1 MNKVLVIGSINMDLV
16 VETDRAPSPGETLTG
31 KQFATY
37 HGGKGANQ
45 AVAACRL
52 GAQVSMIGCV
62 GQDAFG
68 MALIDGLRQE
78 GIDTQYVLT
87 RNEAATGVA
96 VITVSQAENAIIV
109 VPGTNHLLSAED
121 IHNAEPAFANADVVL
136 CQLEIPLETVQAAAK
151 MAAQHGKPFL
161 LNPAPAVPLPDSLL
175 QHVTLLT
182 PNEHE
187 LALIFN
193 TTLHGWQDMISSQS
207 GRVVVTRGSEGA
219 WFSDAEGT
227 LFHQPGFL
235 VKAVDT
241 TGAGDTFNGT
251 LAAFWGEPLNAT
263 VRKACAAGAIS
274 VTRSGA
280 QSGMPTLAELN
291 AFLATQEQA

>member
-16 VETDRAPSPGETLTG
+16 VETDRVPSPGETLTG

-68 MALIDGLRQE
+68 TELIDGLRQE

-87 RNEAATGVA
+87 RSEAATGVA
-96 VITVSQAENAIIV
+96 VITVSRTENAIIV
-109 VPGTNHLLSAED
+109 VPGTNHLLSADD
-121 IHNAEPAFANADVVL
+121 IRNAEAAFANADVIL
-136 CQLEIPLETVQAAAK
+136 CQLEIPLAAVQAAAEL
-151 MAAQHGKPFL
+151 AAYHGKPFL

-193 TTLHGWQDMISSQS
+193 SALQDWQRIVSSKA
-207 GRVVVTRGSEGA
+207 GHVVVTRGSEGA
-219 WFSDAEGT
+219 WFSDAEGA

-251 LAAFWGEPLNAT
+251 LAAFWGEPLQT
-263 VRKACAAGAIS
+263 VVRKACAAGALS
-274 VTRSGA
+274 VTRAGA

-291 AFLATQEQA
+291 VFLATQEQA